1 MCYPGFHCL
10 GTGDAE
16 ELKVE
21 GEVRVPDVP
30 HLALGVQ
37 EAKGG
42 SAMVADGFGEVG
54 GVGLVCLGLGDV
66 LPGVLVGRRAVGGG
80 RVSVRCLGHEEKVL
94 PRTTKDTREAL
105 DVLYF
110 RISLVS
116 GHSSGYPH
124 PAPTVSN
131 KNPKISMEIG
141 RLLGPR

>member
-1 MCYPGFHCL
+1 M
-10 GTGDAE
+10 
-16 ELKVE
+16 
-21 GEVRVPDVP
+21 RVPDVP

-42 SAMVADGFGEVG
+42 SAVITNS
-54 GVGLVCLGLGDV
+54 VGLVCLGYV
-66 LPGVLVGRRAVGGG
+66 LKGVCVGHRSVGGS
-80 RVSVRCLGHEEKVL
+80 RVSVAGLGHGEKVL

-105 DVLYF
+105 DVLDF

-131 KNPKISMEIG
+131 KISKDI
-141 RLLGPR
+141 